1 MILSA
6 RLKKITDRIDEGE
19 TVVDIG
25 TDHGFLPI
33 YLLESGKSPRVI
45 MTDISEQSLDKAR
58 ENLMRLPEPA
68 RRAGSLR
75 RGDGLDVVAPGEA
88 HTCVIAG
95 MGGNLMVEILSW
107 DIAKTVS
114 FKKLILQPRNALS
127 VIREWLKINGFHIEH
142 EDLVREADRIC
153 NIITVKFR
161 IEKSKCDSE
170 PKPENKIAKDPYRR
184 KAEFEYPDM
193 LKECENELLFEYIQA
208 EITKHKGIVERI
220 KSGKG
225 DSFNELPKYREEKA
239 MIERLKQFRTGEI
252 D

>member
-1 MILSA
+1 MILSE
-6 RLKKITDRIDEGE
+6 RLKKIADRIAEGE

-33 YLLESGKSPRVI
+33 YLLESGKSPKVI
-45 MTDISEQSLDKAR
+45 MTDISDQSLDKAR
-58 ENLMRLPEPA
+58 ENLKRLPEPA

-88 HTCVIAG
+88 HACVIAG

-127 VIREWLKINGFHIEH
+127 VIREWLITNGFHIKH

-153 NIITVKFR
+153 NIITVKLGLQ
-161 IEKSKCDSE
+161 KSKCDSE
-170 PKPENKIAKDPYRR
+170 PNPKDKIDKDSYVE

-193 LKECENELLFEYIQA
+193 LRECDKALLSEYIQA
-208 EITKHKGIVERI
+208 EITKHEGIVERI

-225 DSFNELPKYREEKA
+225 DSFDELPKYREERA
-239 MIERLKQFRTGEI
+239 MIERLKQLRSGEI